1 MTPSTFGP
9 YTFDH
14 AMPDTLA
21 DHMHFQHTLQHTQNP
36 DDIRA
41 RLADGRT
48 SYQHLCQMHSARGLE
63 ATWANG
69 AGAGRIVVPHIRDG
83 LEGSGLDALA
93 RHLAATAADKRL
105 ILDGERAPM
114 QDAPWLAAGWVLD
127 VHSAGASIDL
137 SARTWPTDPRVHER
151 PASDLLAPDLLEL
164 YAELVT
170 VGKIGDTGE
179 TDPAVAFENDLQDEE
194 KRLFVLTESGAVL
207 GAALLTPAPPG
218 RGRGIHML
226 GVRPSCRG
234 QGLGL
239 ALHAHLLAVAA
250 QTHSKHG
257 SRQGGG
263 TNWDNHPMRR
273 IFERNG
279 AVLTEQKQFIRP

>member
-1 MTPSTFGP
+1 MTPYTFSP

-21 DHMHFQHTLQHTQNP
+21 DHMHFQNTQNP
-36 DDIRA
+36 DDLRA

-48 SYQHLCQMHSARGLE
+48 SYEHLCQMHSARGLE

-69 AGAGRIVVPHIRDG
+69 TGRIVAPYVRDG
-83 LEGSGLDALA
+83 LDGSGLETLA

-105 ILDGERAPM
+105 ILDGERAPI

-127 VHSAGASIDL
+127 VHAAGASIDL
-137 SARTWPTDPRVHER
+137 SARTWPTDPRVQGR

-164 YAELVT
+164 YAELAT
-170 VGKIGDTGE
+170 AGRIGGTGE
-179 TDPAVAFENDLQDEE
+179 TDPAVAFEDDLQDEE
-194 KRLFVLTESGAVL
+194 KRLFVLMEGEQAL

-218 RGRGIHML
+218 RGIHML
-226 GVRPSCRG
+226 GVRPSRRG

-250 QTHSKHG
+250 QDHSTH
-257 SRQGGG
+257 GGG
-263 TNWDNHPMRR
+263 TDWANHAMRR

-279 AVLTEQKQFIRP
+279 AVLVEQKQFVRP

>member
-1 MTPSTFGP
+1 MKCRCAEVRERYRVGAFPVTIRGTNNFSLRQDGATPSCAVSFRLRYARHLTPSTFGP

-14 AMPDTLA
+14 ATPDTLA
-21 DHMHFQHTLQHTQNP
+21 DYMHFQNSLQHTQNP
-36 DDIRA
+36 DDLRA

-105 ILDGERAPM
+105 ILDGERAPV

-137 SARTWPTDPRVHER
+137 SART
-151 PASDLLAPDLLEL
+151 
-164 YAELVT
+164 
-170 VGKIGDTGE
+170 
-179 TDPAVAFENDLQDEE
+179 
-194 KRLFVLTESGAVL
+194 
-207 GAALLTPAPPG
+207 
-218 RGRGIHML
+218 
-226 GVRPSCRG
+226 
-234 QGLGL
+234 
-239 ALHAHLLAVAA
+239 
-250 QTHSKHG
+250 
-257 SRQGGG
+257 
-263 TNWDNHPMRR
+263 
-273 IFERNG
+273 
-279 AVLTEQKQFIRP
+279 